1 MEKVLMPKLGMA
13 QKWCVV
19 EKWHKKEGDEINL
32 GDLLVEVSTDKINYE
47 VESKSSGVV
56 LKVLRKEKEE
66 VPVGETIAYIG
77 KENEEVPENN
87 NNGEEKDSVI
97 SDNLSKVKNDKKIKI
112 SAVAKKIAEK
122 NNVKISDIKGS
133 GPRGRITKNDVT
145 EYLKNSE
152 ISAGNESPDSSKTLK
167 SNIKI
172 HQETP
177 LVGMR
182 KIIAEKMV
190 FSKQNIPHI
199 AHSTKVDVTK
209 LVELKDKIK
218 PFYNKLTFT
227 DFIIKI
233 TSKALRENLALN
245 SSLLEDKHIIYEDI
259 NIGIVVA
266 VPKGIIVPTFPEC
279 DKLTIFDI
287 ANKRRDLIDKV
298 RKNKI
303 SMDELSN
310 GTFTISN
317 LGIYNVRNFTAIIY
331 PPQGAILSVGTIY
344 TSPEVMSNGEIKARK
359 VLEISITLDHRI
371 LDGADGAKFLTRLAE
386 LFENPELLM
395 QDIEK

>member
-47 VESKSSGVV
+47 VESKNSGVV

-77 KENEEVPENN
+77 KENEKVPENN
-87 NNGEEKDSVI
+87 NGKEEESLV
-97 SDNLSKVKNDKKIKI
+97 SNNLNKIKNDKKIKI

-122 NNVKISDIKGS
+122 NNIEISDIKGS
-133 GPRGRITKNDVT
+133 GPRGRITKNDVM

-152 ISAGNESPDSSKTLK
+152 ISTEKESPDSLKTLK
-167 SNIKI
+167 SNIRI
-172 HQETP
+172 YHETP

-199 AHSTKVDVTK
+199 AHSTKADVTK

-227 DFIIKI
+227 DFIIKMA
-233 TSKALRENLALN
+233 SNALRENLALN
-245 SSLLEDKHIIYEDI
+245 SSLLENKHIIYKDI
-259 NIGIVVA
+259 NIGLVVA
-266 VPKGIIVPTFPEC
+266 VPNGIIVPTFPEC

-287 ANKRRDLIDKV
+287 ANKRRDLVGKV
-298 RKNKI
+298 RENKI
-303 SMDELSN
+303 SMDEISN
-310 GTFTISN
+310 GTSTISN
-317 LGIYNVRNFTAIIY
+317 LGIYNIRNFTAIIY

-386 LFENPELLM
+386 LLENPELLM
-395 QDIEK
+395 QEIKK